1 MSQDCVYTCPTLSQD
16 VVARCFEY
24 ELKRLNTPECY
35 FNSISNEFLEKR
47 DKLVQVLKECG
58 MKPVVPDGGY
68 FVLAD
73 YSQLG
78 LFKNISLRK
87 KSIFVF
93 ISNSE

>member
-1 MSQDCVYTCPTLSQD
+1 
-16 VVARCFEY
+16 
-24 ELKRLNTPECY
+24 
-35 FNSISNEFLEKR
+35 
-47 DKLVQVLKECG
+47 